1 MCFKKKSYLW
11 GELIKRHLF
20 SLDKEMVVGLVHLLF
35 CCLRWVLLIIHTYLI
50 FRSVH
55 QFHSPTVK
63 NVSYVGLTFCHLLVS
78 FRYKS

>member
-35 CCLRWVLLIIHTYLI
+35 CCLRWVLLI
-50 FRSVH
+50 
-55 QFHSPTVK
+55 PTVK

>member
-35 CCLRWVLLIIHTYLI
+35 CCLTEQYSRILSTKQLTLNH
-50 FRSVH
+50 RSLN
-55 QFHSPTVK
+55 K
-63 NVSYVGLTFCHLLVS
+63 
-78 FRYKS
+78 